1 MNNPVLIIGVG
12 AEGPSS
18 LPRGLQRRIAQ
29 ADQLWGGRRLLEHWM
44 SHPAPKVTLG
54 ADLAQRVQELRQR
67 GDQRVVILASGDP
80 GFYGIAATVLRV
92 LPADEVEIVPHVTS
106 LQLAFARIGEDWN
119 DAALTSAHA
128 RPLAEVVGWARRARK
143 VGVLTDREHTPA
155 AVARTLL
162 DAGLGDCRAVV
173 AENLG
178 LPDERISDTRLE
190 ALADAEFGAP
200 GDKHGKH
207 SHLNV
212 LLLIRSD
219 GWRPRPA
226 FAPRPAGAYSHRGG
240 LITKREV
247 RAISLARLA
256 PRETDTV
263 WDIGAGSG
271 AVSVEVAELAW
282 RGRVYAVEKD
292 AENVRYIRENAS
304 RFGVL
309 NVTVVKGR
317 APEALEEL
325 PRPSAVFIG
334 GTGGEMEAILRHVD
348 AAAKRQPSGCRV
360 VANLATLEH
369 LVHMQRLMETLG
381 WRPDVTQAIIARGR
395 EIAGLTRLA
404 PLNPV
409 FVLSGEVGNHD

>member
-18 LPRGLQRRIAQ
+18 LPRALQRRIAQ
-29 ADQLWGGRRLLEHWM
+29 ADQLWGGRRLLKHWI
-44 SHPAPKVTLG
+44 SHPAPKVELG
-54 ADLAQRVQELRQR
+54 ADLAQRVQELQQR

-106 LQLAFARIGEDWN
+106 LQLAFARIGEEWN

-155 AVARTLL
+155 AIARTLL
-162 DAGLGDCRAVV
+162 DAGVGDCRAVV

-178 LPDERISDTRLE
+178 LPDEQITDTWLE
-190 ALADAEFGAP
+190 ALAEAEFGP
-200 GDKHGKH
+200 
-207 SHLNV
+207 LNV
-212 LLLIRSD
+212 LLLIRSGD
-219 GWRPRPA
+219 WRPRPA
-226 FAPRPAGAYSHRGG
+226 FAPRPAGAYAHRGG

-271 AVSVEVAELAW
+271 AVSVEMAELAW

-292 AENVRYIRENAS
+292 AENARYIRENAA

-309 NVTVVKGR
+309 NITVVEGR
-317 APEALEEL
+317 APEALTEL

-348 AAAKRQPSGCRV
+348 AAARRKPSGCRV
-360 VANLATLEH
+360 VANLATLEN
-369 LVHMQRLMETLG
+369 LVSMQRVMEKLG
-381 WRPDVTQAIIARGR
+381 WRPDVTQVSIARGR
-395 EIAGLTRLA
+395 AIAGLTRLA

-409 FVLSGEVGNHD
+409 FILLGEVRKHD